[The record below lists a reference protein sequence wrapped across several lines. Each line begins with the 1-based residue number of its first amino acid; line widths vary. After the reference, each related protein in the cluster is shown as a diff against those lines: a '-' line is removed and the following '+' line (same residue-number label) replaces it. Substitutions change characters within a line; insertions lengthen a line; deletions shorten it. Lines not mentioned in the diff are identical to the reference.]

1 MSKRLLFVLSL
12 LAVLSA
18 VALFGA
24 PLTAQAQGH
33 PATPPPQRPGVHPA
47 PVMGGN
53 GIVRG
58 ADGVWRGRVR
68 AARNP
73 NVVSADTGGPD
84 KFGYTWDDSVA
95 FSWIDATDGTD
106 AGLGSE
112 YGEST
117 DAIPLPF
124 AFKFYEHTYD
134 AVYINPFGYLGFAS
148 STWQTQMKIPSPVEP
163 NNIIAPYAA
172 PLHLSDTGPEGRVYY
187 KTGGTAPNRYFVVE
201 WYKLAG
207 EGDNQFTFEAILY
220 ENGDIVFQYD
230 TMNYANGYFCGSGG
244 IEDDTGL
251 DGLTYISYCNMA
263 PSQKAVRFYRPAP
276 SPRVKVLMP
285 YKGAFFTPG
294 ETKTFQFTVR
304 NSGESG
310 ADTYNITVNSSWTV
324 ALYAADGTTP
334 LSDTNDDGI
343 VDTGAI
349 DEGDDFT
356 FTASVTAPSDAQ
368 PVADGTVTLTLT
380 SSLDSSHSA
389 EAKIQNTVPA
399 PFAQAFSD
407 GADPNPAVLLVRPD
421 NQQEVT
427 PAESGAAWD
436 RALYQTPSGFFYTW
450 DASRQISDDTWVE
463 EIYYAILDHAG
474 TVITTDKL
482 TDLSGATYGTY
493 DIDMHAAVTPN
504 GYIGVVWRRWADVE
518 NLYFAVLKADS
529 GEIVAGPRRITSNAS
544 SDQFFAPSIAAT
556 ANGRFV
562 VVWTDTV
569 WGTGSS
575 SEVEYAVLNTAGNF
589 VHAPTQL
596 DSAFPW
602 AVGVVTANTS
612 ANQVAVFYTDDSST
626 AAAMVVL
633 DSSGNIV
640 HQKTTIDSMPFAWL
654 DDALLLPN
662 GNIVVAWRPS
672 NLDSPLLNLTALDAN
687 GNVAVDT
694 VSVSHPLSGD
704 GPSGA
709 SLTIDID
716 GHLLVTWANDNWY
729 YRKHLFY
736 AAFDAATLEE
746 LTPPM
751 IFMEDSTGIDIG
763 WSGQSNTTY
772 LTFGDVSYTYWAADW
787 IERLYKSGITSGCG
801 EGVYCPD
808 ETVTRAQ
815 MAVFLERGIHGSD
828 YTPPNV
834 EHSSF
839 GDVSDTFWAKNWIE
853 ALYNDGVTS
862 GCGNGNYCPG
872 GNVTR
877 AQMAVFLLRAEHG
890 SDYTPPQVEHSRFN
904 DVPDDFWAKDWI
916 EQLAEEGITSGCG
929 DGSNYCPGDSVTRA
943 QMAVFLVRAF
953 NLP

>member
-1 MSKRLLFVLSL
+1 MSKRLLFALSL
-12 LAVLSA
+12 LFVLGA
-18 VALFGA
+18 AAFFGA
-24 PLTAQAQGH
+24 PLTAQAQSH
-33 PATPPPQRPGVHPA
+33 PTPPPPLRPGAHSM
-47 PVMGGN
+47 PVVGGN
-53 GIVRG
+53 GIVKG
-58 ADGVWRGRVR
+58 PDGMWRGSVR

-73 NVVSADTGGPD
+73 NVVPAATGGPD

-106 AGLGSE
+106 TGLGNG

-124 AFKFYEHTYD
+124 TFKFYEHAYN
-134 AVYINPFGYLGFAS
+134 AVYIGSFGYLGFAS
-148 STWQTQMKIPSPVEP
+148 SPWQSQMRIPSPVAP
-163 NNIIAPYAA
+163 NNIIAPYAT
-172 PLHLSDTGPEGRVYY
+172 PLHLSSTGPEGRVYY

-201 WYKLAG
+201 WYKLG
-207 EGDNQFTFEAILY
+207 GDGDNQFTFEAVLY

-230 TMNYANGYFCGSGG
+230 TMNYANGYVCGSGG

-251 DGLTYISYCNMA
+251 DGLTYISFCDMA

-285 YKGAFFTPG
+285 YKGAFFSPG
-294 ETKTFQFTVR
+294 DTKSFQFTVR

-310 ADTYNITVNSSWTV
+310 TDTYNITVNSPWTV
-324 ALYAADGTTP
+324 ALYAADGSTP
-334 LSDTNDDGI
+334 LTDTNDDGI

-349 DEGDDFT
+349 EEGDDFT
-356 FTASVTAPSDAQ
+356 FVVSVTAPADAQ
-368 PVADGTVTLTLT
+368 SAADGMTTLTLT
-380 SSLDSSHSA
+380 SSLDASHSA
-389 EAKIQNTVPA
+389 DAQVQSTVPA

-407 GADPNPAVLLVRPD
+407 GADPKPAVLLVQPD
-421 NQQEVT
+421 NQQEVVT
-427 PAESGAAWD
+427 TESDATWNQ
-436 RALYQTPSGFFYTW
+436 ALYQTPTGFFYTW
-450 DASRQISDDTWVE
+450 NASRQIGDDTWVT

-474 TVITTDKL
+474 AVITTDKL
-482 TDLSGATYGTY
+482 TDLSGATHSAY
-493 DIDMHAAVTPN
+493 DMNMHVAVTPN
-504 GYIGVVWRRWADVE
+504 GYIGVVWRRWDSVE

-529 GEIVAGPRRITSNAS
+529 GEIVAGPQPITNNAS
-544 SDQFFAPSIAAT
+544 SDPFFEPSIAAT

-575 SEVEYAVLNTAGNF
+575 SEVDYAVLDANGDF

-602 AVGVVTANTS
+602 AVDVLTANAGT
-612 ANQVAVFYTDDSST
+612 NQVAVFYTDESSVAT
-626 AAAMVVL
+626 AMVVL
-633 DSSGNIV
+633 DSSGSIV
-640 HQKTTIDSMPFAWL
+640 HQKTIIDTISFAWL

-662 GNIVVAWRPS
+662 GNIVVAWRPR
-672 NLDSPLLNLTALDAN
+672 NLDPPPLNLTALDAN
-687 GNVAVDT
+687 GNVVVDT
-694 VSVSHPLSGD
+694 LSVSHPLSGD

-716 GHLLVTWANDNWY
+716 GHLIATWSNDNWY

-736 AAFDAATLEE
+736 AAFDAATLNV

-751 IFMEDSTGIDIG
+751 IFMERSAGINTG
-763 WSGQSNTTY
+763 WSGQNNTTY

-787 IERLYKSGITSGCG
+787 IERIYNSGITSGCG
-801 EGVYCPD
+801 DGVYCPD
-808 ETVTRAQ
+808 DTVTRAQ

-828 YTPPNV
+828 YTPP
-834 EHSSF
+834 
-839 GDVSDTFWAKNWIE
+839 DVGPSQFNDVPDDFWAKNWIE
-853 ALYNDGVTS
+853 ALTNDGVTT
-862 GCGNGNYCPG
+862 GCGNGNFCPD

-890 SDYTPPQVEHSRFN
+890 SDYTPPHVEHSRFN
-904 DVPDDFWAKDWI
+904 DIPDDFWAKDWI

-929 DGSNYCPGDSVTRA
+929 GGNYCPDGSVTRA